1 MVILFVYI
9 CQVYTSSFQ
18 QLTSAFISVQWCT
31 YVLVCVHA
39 YRVFEN
45 IGTALGLMGC
55 IRKLKIGRR
64 LVELHEGQDVMV
76 ERVVGVRECGENPC
90 SSLPCLH
97 GATCH
102 AIDSDKFRCACTQ
115 EFTGQNDVLM
125 HHHSVTE

>member
-1 MVILFVYI
+1 MCL
-9 CQVYTSSFQ
+9 
-18 QLTSAFISVQWCT
+18 
-31 YVLVCVHA
+31 CVNV

-102 AIDSDKFRCACTQ
+102 AIDSDTFRCACTQ
-115 EFTGQNDVLM
+115 EFTGQNNVYL
-125 HHHSVTE
+125 HHHSVTECCHLTLYVGIKLPSATLVETERD

>member
-1 MVILFVYI
+1 MLVYV
-9 CQVYTSSFQ
+9 CQIQTSLVY
-18 QLTSAFISVQWCT
+18 QLTIAVFMCPC
-31 YVLVCVHA
+31 VCVCS

-45 IGTALGLMGC
+45 TGTALGLMGC

-115 EFTGQNDVLM
+115 EFSGQNNVSLLR
-125 HHHSVTE
+125 HSVTEQIL